1 MLDALERK
9 CWLRGNGDRVAWFV
23 ALPPRRKGLDEGNQI
38 GPVLGGQGDPR
49 RHIGVVEASRQGVEE
64 VFVSRQS
71 ASGRR
76 AALEGR
82 RNEIARQ
89 DIQVWPVF
97 SVAVAAET
105 MAAPAVAI
113 VKLFAGTGVSRV
125 FADVRFSLRRCEHRH
140 SQSSGD
146 SRNQFR

>member
-9 CWLRGNGDRVAWFV
+9 CRLRGNGDRVAWFV
-23 ALPPRRKGLDEGNQI
+23 ALPPGRKGLDEGNQI
-38 GPVLGGQGDPR
+38 SPVLGGQRDPR
-49 RHIGVVEASRQGVEE
+49 GHIGVVEASRQGVEE
-64 VFVSRQS
+64 VLVSRQS

-89 DIQVWPVF
+89 DIQVRPVF

-113 VKLFAGTGVSRV
+113 VKLFAGACVSRV
-125 FADVRFSLRRCEHRH
+125 FAHVRFSLLRRCK
-140 SQSSGD
+140 
-146 SRNQFR
+146 